1 MGLLNRL
8 FGRKDAG
15 RKDADCADEADA
27 RRTDAEPPAEDPLE
41 EPAPEPGEEVAIP
54 LGDGA
59 IPARLFEPEAAT
71 YGVPG
76 ILWLHG
82 DDPAEGGSAR
92 AEVAQLLVGHRPC
105 VVLVLDHPGSREECH
120 AALLWLLDH
129 ARMYGIASDQ
139 LFVGGVG
146 PAADLALELCLFER
160 DEGNVAVA
168 YQMPLSPTLGSGW
181 DAGLS
186 DLTRARGFAGTPAAT
201 VITGMGDP
209 SREEVTDLVAKM
221 RADGVEVDFH
231 MYRTRLRGT
240 GLAVDSS
247 DVRQAR
253 DFLLRQFDEAVAA
266 HRAPQPRELWSGLP
280 TVD

>member
-1 MGLLNRL
+1 MGLLDRL
-8 FGRKDAG
+8 FRHKGTGRG
-15 RKDADCADEADA
+15 DEANV
-27 RRTDAEPPAEDPLE
+27 RQSGTELPEAEPVE
-41 EPAPEPGEEVAIP
+41 EPVPEPGEEVAIP
-54 LGDGA
+54 LGGGSF
-59 IPARLFEPEAAT
+59 PARLFEPEVAA
-71 YGVPG
+71 YDVPG
-76 ILWLHG
+76 VLWLHG

-120 AALLWLLDH
+120 AGLVWLLQH
-129 ARMYGIASDQ
+129 ARTYAVASDQ
-139 LFVGGVG
+139 LFVGGTG

-168 YQMPLSPTLGSGW
+168 YQMPLYPTLGSGW
-181 DAGLS
+181 DASLS
-186 DLTRARGFAGTPAAT
+186 DLTRARGFAGTSAAT

-209 SREEVTDLVAKM
+209 SREDVTVLVEKM
-221 RADGVEVDFH
+221 RADGLEVDFH

-240 GLAVDSS
+240 GLATGSS

-253 DFLLRQFDEAVAA
+253 DFLLRQFDEAVAE
-266 HRAPQPRELWSGLP
+266 HRAPQPRERWSDLP